1 MPAGMSTWQD
11 PKSWAPCDRW
21 VPQQTEAGPRSLT
34 LAPRP
39 HSMWH
44 MGGGGT
50 VTHAGRERGVRQN
63 GDPTPAERVW
73 AEDGGV

>member
-44 MGGGGT
+44 MGGRRDSHPCRKGDGSET
-50 VTHAGRERGVRQN
+50 EWRPYTSREGV
-63 GDPTPAERVW
+63 G
-73 AEDGGV
+73 